1 MLEKAK
7 RQFTGAAIFSV
18 IALIAAIFSITGNGT
33 TWKVSAVIT
42 ILLIWVSYTGI
53 RYFKMRKVK

>member
-7 RQFTGAAIFSV
+7 RQCAGAVIFSV

-33 TWKVSAVIT
+33 TWKLSAVIT
-42 ILLIWVSYTGI
+42 ILLI
-53 RYFKMRKVK
+53 

>member
-7 RQFTGAAIFSV
+7 RQCAGAVIFSV
-18 IALIAAIFSITGNGT
+18 IIVAIFSITGNGT
-33 TWKVSAVIT
+33 TWKLSAVIT

>member
-7 RQFTGAAIFSV
+7 RQCAVIFS
-18 IALIAAIFSITGNGT
+18 
-33 TWKVSAVIT
+33 VIT

-53 RYFKMRKVK
+53 RYFKMRKAK

>member
-7 RQFTGAAIFSV
+7 RQCAVIFSV
-18 IALIAAIFSITGNGT
+18 IALIVAIFSITGNGT
-33 TWKVSAVIT
+33 TWKLSAAIT

>member
-7 RQFTGAAIFSV
+7 RQCAGAVIFS
-18 IALIAAIFSITGNGT
+18 
-33 TWKVSAVIT
+33 VIT

>member
-1 MLEKAK
+1 MCWCCD
-7 RQFTGAAIFSV
+7 FSV
-18 IALIAAIFSITGNGT
+18 IALIVAIFSITGNGT
-33 TWKVSAVIT
+33 TWKLSAVIT

>member
-7 RQFTGAAIFSV
+7 RQCAGAVIFSV
-18 IALIAAIFSITGNGT
+18 IALIVAIFSITGNG
-33 TWKVSAVIT
+33 IT